1 MVKSSTAYFET
12 RFLDY
17 TQEKQ
22 HKVSILVLFGLWYY
36 KNEIK
41 KPRASQIIIS

>member
-12 RFLDY
+12 MLLDY
-17 TQEKQ
+17 IQEKQ

-36 KNEIK
+36 KNEFK
-41 KPRASQIIIS
+41 TPQS

>member
-1 MVKSSTAYFET
+1 MVKSTTVYFET

-22 HKVSILVLFGLWYY
+22 HKVSISVLFGLWYY
-36 KNEIK
+36 KNELK
-41 KPRASQIIIS
+41 KTQS

>member
-22 HKVSILVLFGLWYY
+22 HRVSILVLFELCYY
-36 KNEIK
+36 KNE
-41 KPRASQIIIS
+41 